1 MIIYIYGYIVIYIYN
16 INQPESVNNGILGHP
31 SVLFPPLWP
40 IRSLMTIPPPIEH
53 VSAVGAEPGFIL
65 DAPCH

>member
-1 MIIYIYGYIVIYIYN
+1 MMVIYIWLYSYIYN

-40 IRSLMTIPPPIEH
+40 IRSLMTIPPPI
-53 VSAVGAEPGFIL
+53 VGAVGAEPGFIL